1 MFKKIPYN
9 KAFVNKKDINI
20 VKKSL
25 KTQILT
31 SGPYL
36 NNLEYNFQKK
46 LNVKNSIACNSG
58 TSALHLAFKSL
69 NIKKSDIVILPI
81 INFVAASNMLSLL
94 GVKIYYADVDNLT
107 GQMTPQTLK
116 ECIKKNKIK
125 KIKAFVTMYL
135 GGSPDNVVE
144 FYKIKKKLKCYLI
157 EDACH
162 ALGASYKYKNKSY
175 EIGSCKHS
183 DICTFSLH
191 PLKSITSGEGGII
204 CTNNSLLAKNIKKIR
219 SHGIQKNKKD
229 GHWVY
234 DVSEPGYNF
243 RISEMNCALALS
255 QLDKLDSFINLR
267 KKISTQYINFFKSFE
282 HLLKVRPCNSM
293 DQNAWHLFVILVDFK
308 KFKISKNDFFKHLLK
323 KGIICQQHYMP
334 LYEFSYYSH
343 INRKNFINSSVYINS
358 AISIPI
364 YFELKKSKIK
374 YICQIIKNFLTQN
387 IIKDGI

>member
-9 KAFVNKKDINI
+9 QAFVNKEDINV

-36 NNLEYNFQKK
+36 DRLEYNFQKK

-81 INFVAASNMLSLL
+81 INFVAASNILSLL
-94 GVKIYYADVDNLT
+94 DAKIYYADVDNLT
-107 GQMTPQTLK
+107 GQMTPQTLE

-135 GGSPDNVVE
+135 GGSPDNVVK
-144 FYKIKKKLKCYLI
+144 FYKIKKKLKCFLI

-175 EIGSCKHS
+175 KVGSCKHS

-191 PLKSITSGEGGII
+191 PLKSITSGEGGIV
-204 CTNNSLLAKNIKKIR
+204 CTNDSLLAKKIREIR
-219 SHGIQKNKKD
+219 SHGIQKNKKI

-255 QLDKLDSFINLR
+255 QLKKLESFINFR
-267 KKISTQYINFFKSFE
+267 KKISIEYINFFKKFR
-282 HLLKVRPCNSM
+282 HLIKVRPLDPFNRS
-293 DQNAWHLFVILVDFK
+293 AWHLFVILIDFK
-308 KFKISKNDFFKHLLK
+308 KLKISKNNFFKYFLK
-323 KGIICQQHYMP
+323 KGIICQQHYLP

-343 INRKNFINSSVYINS
+343 INRKNYINSSTYINS
-358 AISIPI
+358 AVSIPI
-364 YFELKKSKIK
+364 FFGLKKSKIK
-374 YICQIIKNFLTQN
+374 YICRILNFFLLQNVKKNGL
-387 IIKDGI
+387 

>member
-9 KAFVNKKDINI
+9 KAFVNKEDINI

-36 NNLEYNFQKK
+36 NNLEYKFQKK

-69 NIKKSDIVILPI
+69 NIKKNDIVILPI

-94 GVKIYYADVDNLT
+94 RVKIYYADVDNLT

-116 ECIKKNKIK
+116 ECIKKNKIT

-175 EIGSCKHS
+175 KIGSCKHS

-191 PLKSITSGEGGII
+191 PLKSITSGEGGIV
-204 CTNNSLLAKNIKKIR
+204 CTNNSLLAKNIKTIR

-229 GHWVY
+229 EHWVY
-234 DVSEPGYNF
+234 DISEPGYNF

-255 QLDKLDSFINLR
+255 QLGKLDSFINLR
-267 KKISTQYINFFKSFE
+267 KKISSQYINFFKSFE
-282 HLLKVRPCNSM
+282 YLLKVRPYNLA

-323 KGIICQQHYMP
+323 RGIICQQHYKP

-343 INRKNFINSSVYINS
+343 INRKNFINSSAYINS

>member
-1 MFKKIPYN
+1 
-9 KAFVNKKDINI
+9 
-20 VKKSL
+20 
-25 KTQILT
+25 
-31 SGPYL
+31 
-36 NNLEYNFQKK
+36 
-46 LNVKNSIACNSG
+46 
-58 TSALHLAFKSL
+58 
-69 NIKKSDIVILPI
+69 
-81 INFVAASNMLSLL
+81 
-94 GVKIYYADVDNLT
+94 
-107 GQMTPQTLK
+107 
-116 ECIKKNKIK
+116 
-125 KIKAFVTMYL
+125 MYL

-191 PLKSITSGEGGII
+191 PLKSITSGEGGIV

>member
-191 PLKSITSGEGGII
+191 PLKSITSGEGGIV

-308 KFKISKNDFFKHLLK
+308 KFKISKNDFFKYLLK

-343 INRKNFINSSVYINS
+343 INRKNFINSSAYINS

>member
-116 ECIKKNKIK
+116 ECIKKNK
-125 KIKAFVTMYL
+125 
-135 GGSPDNVVE
+135 NV
-144 FYKIKKKLKCYLI
+144 L
-157 EDACH
+157 
-162 ALGASYKYKNKSY
+162 
-175 EIGSCKHS
+175 
-183 DICTFSLH
+183 
-191 PLKSITSGEGGII
+191 
-204 CTNNSLLAKNIKKIR
+204 KKIR
-219 SHGIQKNKKD
+219 
-229 GHWVY
+229 
-234 DVSEPGYNF
+234 
-243 RISEMNCALALS
+243 
-255 QLDKLDSFINLR
+255 
-267 KKISTQYINFFKSFE
+267 
-282 HLLKVRPCNSM
+282 
-293 DQNAWHLFVILVDFK
+293 
-308 KFKISKNDFFKHLLK
+308 
-323 KGIICQQHYMP
+323 
-334 LYEFSYYSH
+334 
-343 INRKNFINSSVYINS
+343 
-358 AISIPI
+358 
-364 YFELKKSKIK
+364 
-374 YICQIIKNFLTQN
+374 
-387 IIKDGI
+387 